1 MELFLNIIQRL
12 NTKILLLVF
21 IVSLGCNKHTMIN
34 DFESISRMYH
44 GNDSTPNTFINGI
57 YTFTYEIPEDS
68 IINLKGKIEHIQDEL
83 KKPHVVSSLWFMDD
97 SRFIQISNHSKFDTI
112 PDTSINMK
120 SGYRKGIYHVGTYRM
135 VPDTVR
141 NEFVII
147 LEYIR
152 NNRHK
157 ENEVFDIESRFY
169 DNKIRFEKFYPLAVR
184 DNGLNKKLD
193 LETLYRVKQVYE
205 YFPCSTIVY
214 VDKRNLL
221 VDIHKSDSGY
231 VLVTKEKERKRMKRK
246 GN

>member
-1 MELFLNIIQRL
+1 
-12 NTKILLLVF
+12 
-21 IVSLGCNKHTMIN
+21 
-34 DFESISRMYH
+34 
-44 GNDSTPNTFINGI
+44 
-57 YTFTYEIPEDS
+57 
-68 IINLKGKIEHIQDEL
+68 
-83 KKPHVVSSLWFMDD
+83 
-97 SRFIQISNHSKFDTI
+97 
-112 PDTSINMK
+112 
-120 SGYRKGIYHVGTYRM
+120 M

-184 DNGLNKKLD
+184 ANGLNKKLD

-205 YFPCSTIVY
+205 YFPCSTIV
-214 VDKRNLL
+214 KIGRKELL
-221 VDIHKSDSGY
+221 VDIHKSDSSY
-231 VLVTKEKERKRMKRK
+231 VLVTKKKEMKKRKKMKRK